1 MGNPHADRFFIVANG
16 ISRQL
21 WPGHSSTEIDMHRT
35 SRFGMLLVFAFLLAF
50 SGRNLFAQA
59 PDAQSNT
66 LIRLQRATFDPSTG
80 EPALAQALRST
91 QKAGPNT
98 YLLQFSGPV
107 QEEWKAAAAQAGA
120 RLYGYIPEHAF
131 IARMDSVALTT
142 VRALPFVRW
151 VGLYHPAYRL
161 DTALGTSQES
171 GSITIQAQT
180 LPDADLEALSQV
192 IAGWGG
198 TVVGHSTNA
207 IAGYLRATLPAARL
221 GELAGQDA
229 VLWVAPYSTPQLH
242 NNTGGG
248 QIMRANEVRQS
259 LGLFGA
265 GQTVAVADTGLDV
278 GNPATIHTDFKGRL
292 VKAYCLGRPSPCDWS
307 DPNAHGTHVAGS
319 VLGSGEASGSN
330 PATHQYPTTSYPGVA
345 PEAKL
350 VMQSIEAA
358 DGSLNGI
365 PNDAGDL
372 MRQAYGDGAR
382 IHTNSWGGPTGGS
395 QNLPQ
400 YGGYVDT
407 SQQVD
412 LAAWQQKNMLI
423 LFSAGNSGTDANK
436 NGLIDLDS
444 IGTPG
449 TAKNVMT
456 VGASENLR
464 TTGGYNPGGA
474 CSSWGDCWFSDFGSA
489 PLANDTPSDDA
500 DGMAAFSSRGP
511 TDDGRIKPD
520 IVAPGTNILSARSHH
535 PQAGTG
541 WGGFNADYIFEGG
554 TSMSTPLTAGAAA
567 LAREWLGRVKSIA
580 NPSSALLKSVL
591 INGAADMSPGQYGT
605 GSSQEIPSQ
614 RPNNVTGWGR
624 VDLMQALNPAAPR
637 KIWLTDNTSGIA
649 TGGSATYQLNVSAT
663 QATAARKP
671 VSEAHASHAPA
682 GTLRGESAIGPQAN
696 TQLLANGGF
705 ENATLAPW
713 DPVGL
718 PAIDTSTFHSGAQS
732 AHLDDTTFDDEID
745 QTVNFPADTSAATID
760 FWYQPNTEEFFPN
773 TDIFC
778 YGLWNTT
785 FQTTYLEECG
795 DFTLLASGWNHE
807 TRALTPS
814 EVASIA
820 GKSVV
825 FGFYVLTDSFDPS
838 EVWVDDAALN
848 VTTSGGTNPSPT
860 PITPTATTPPTQAGD
875 PLRVTLAWTDYPGEP
890 SAAKALVNDLDLEVI
905 APNGAHYSGNQGL
918 YTTGQCLRAG
928 KWDACNNVEGIIIPQ
943 AGAGTYTIIVRGAQV
958 AQGGPQPFAL
968 VASGN
973 GLQPPPQRP
982 VFVSLILRK
991 SAAVLQ
997 SHDSAPTPTPTLLPT
1012 PMAAIRQETP

>member
-1 MGNPHADRFFIVANG
+1 
-16 ISRQL
+16 
-21 WPGHSSTEIDMHRT
+21 MHRT

-50 SGRNLFAQA
+50 GGRNLFAQA
-59 PDAQSNT
+59 PDAQSDT
-66 LIRLQRATFDPSTG
+66 LIRLQRATFDPSAG

-98 YLLQFSGPV
+98 YLLQFNGPV

-120 RLYGYIPEHAF
+120 RLYGYVPEHAF
-131 IARMDSVALTT
+131 IVRMDSAALAT

-161 DTALGTSQES
+161 DTALSAGQES

-180 LPDADLEALSQV
+180 LPDADLDALSQV

-221 GELAGQDA
+221 GDLAGQDA

-278 GNPATIHTDFKGRL
+278 GNPNTIHTDFKGRL

-307 DPNAHGTHVAGS
+307 DPDAHGTHVAGS

-350 VMQSIEAA
+350 VMQSIMAA

-395 QNLPQ
+395 QQFPQ

-423 LFSAGNSGTDANK
+423 LFSAGNSGTDANR
-436 NGLIDLDS
+436 NGVIDLDS
-444 IGTPG
+444 IGQPG

-474 CSSWGDCWFSDFGSA
+474 CSSWGDCWFDDFGSA
-489 PLANDTPSDDA
+489 PLANDTPSDDK

-520 IVAPGTNILSARSHH
+520 IVAPGTNILSVRSHH
-535 PQAGTG
+535 PEVLANPDAG
-541 WGGFNADYIFEGG
+541 WGPYSANNDYIFEGG

-567 LAREWLGRVKSIA
+567 LAREWLGRVKGIA

-591 INGAADMSPGQYGT
+591 INGAADISPGQYGT
-605 GSSQEIPSQ
+605 GASQEIPSQ

-624 VDLMQALNPAAPR
+624 VDLVQALNPAAPR
-637 KIWLTDNTSGIA
+637 KTWVTDNTSGIA
-649 TGGSATYQLNVSAT
+649 TGGSATYQLNVSAIQAASDAMPIGLVQPVAT
-663 QATAARKP
+663 RSADKSAQPFVGSSSISPQAT
-671 VSEAHASHAPA
+671 SQM
-682 GTLRGESAIGPQAN
+682 LQ
-696 TQLLANGGF
+696 NGGF

-713 DPVGL
+713 DPIGS
-718 PAIDTSTFHSGAQS
+718 PTIDPNIKHSGAQS
-732 AHLDDTTFDDEID
+732 GHLGGTNDADDELH
-745 QTVNFPADTSAATID
+745 QTLSISADASDVTID
-760 FWYQPNTEEFFPN
+760 FWYRFDTSETLSNF
-773 TDIFC
+773 DSFC
-778 YGLWNTT
+778 YGLYPPDSTT
-785 FQTTYLEECG
+785 AYVKRCG
-795 DFTLLASGWNHE
+795 DFGALGNLDWTRETYSLTISELAS
-807 TRALTPS
+807 
-814 EVASIA
+814 VA
-820 GKSVV
+820 GKPTR
-825 FGFYVLTDSFDPS
+825 FIFYVVTDFTEPS
-838 EVWVDDAALN
+838 QAWVDDAALN

-860 PITPTATTPPTQAGD
+860 PITPTATTPPTQSGD

-973 GLQPPPQRP
+973 SLQPPPQRP